1 MEKTRV
7 IGIVSGKGGVG
18 KTTVVSNLGVALA
31 KHFNKKVVIIDA
43 NITTSHLGLFLGIY
57 YSPITL
63 NKLLKTNKKKIK
75 LKEVL
80 NEHIPNL
87 IVVTSSLSVKD
98 LKGVNLLKL
107 KNLIEKI
114 KKVIKPDFI
123 LIDSAPGLGK
133 EALATLKAS
142 DEILF
147 VSNPF
152 IPAAMDIIRVNEVA
166 NQLKTNS
173 IGIVLNMVRNEAY
186 ELTPEEIEKFV
197 ELPVI
202 GLIPMDKNILKALA
216 LKAPVVDKFPD
227 SKASKAFIKLAGRLC
242 GEEIEFKESIF
253 DKIKSWFTR
262 VGNKQ

>member
-31 KHFNKKVVIIDA
+31 KHFKKKVVIVDA

-63 NKLLKTNKKKIK
+63 NKLLKTRKRK
-75 LKEVL
+75 LKLKDLL
-80 NEHIPNL
+80 NQPLENL
-87 IVVTSSLSVKD
+87 IVVTSSLSVRD
-98 LKGVNLLKL
+98 LKGVDILKL
-107 KNLIEKI
+107 EKVIDKI
-114 KKVIKPDFI
+114 KRTLKPDFI
-123 LIDSAPGLGK
+123 LIDSAPGLGR
-133 EALATLKAS
+133 EALATLKAA

-166 NQLKTNS
+166 KELKTNS
-173 IGIVLNMVRNEAY
+173 IGIVLNMVRNEPY
-186 ELTPEEIEKFV
+186 ELTPEEIEQFV
-197 ELPVI
+197 ELPI
-202 GLIPMDKNILKALA
+202 IEMIPMDKNVLKALA

-227 SKASKAFIKLAGRLC
+227 SKASKAFIRLAGKFC
-242 GEEIEFKESIF
+242 GEQVEFEESIF
-253 DKIKSWFTR
+253 DSIKNWFS
-262 VGNKQ
+262 KLFKK